1 MSFLEKKRK
10 KNNKILEISMQEICT
25 QYKTRW
31 IYRKEEIPRKKSWKM
46 EVKKEVNEG
55 KMKSKM
61 YGKLYKL
68 PQNRLGNRL
77 K

>member
-1 MSFLEKKRK
+1 
-10 KNNKILEISMQEICT
+10 
-25 QYKTRW
+25 
-31 IYRKEEIPRKKSWKM
+31 M

-55 KMKSKM
+55 KKEPKM

>member
-1 MSFLEKKRK
+1 
-10 KNNKILEISMQEICT
+10 
-25 QYKTRW
+25 
-31 IYRKEEIPRKKSWKM
+31 M

-55 KMKSKM
+55 KMELKM
-61 YGKLYKL
+61 YGKFYKL